1 MKLKVKKITKKQPI
15 KITLLSIVIIIF
27 ISAIYMINQNN
38 QDYQSSSAGKY
49 VKAVV
54 LEVKDD
60 KLETSD
66 KSGLQ
71 LGSQE
76 VSLKITEGEHKGEVH
91 DVTNEVSQLH
101 NIVVKKGTKIIVTIL
116 ENTHNSYNV
125 AIYNYDR
132 TNTIL
137 VSIIL
142 FVALLCLIGGIK
154 GFKAVL
160 GLAFA
165 IIGIVMIL
173 IPLVAR
179 GYDAILVSIGVVSI
193 IALVCFVVF
202 DGISTK
208 SVSAIIATVIGV
220 TVAGVFAYLVQV
232 LGHLSGFN
240 MTEAESLMLISGDNQ
255 FYIRGLLVAGIIISS
270 LGAVMD
276 VAMSIASSVNEIYV
290 VNSNLTFK
298 QLVASGMN
306 VGKDAMG
313 TMANTLILAFTGSS
327 LNLLLLVF
335 SYGISFTQFI
345 NNDSIA
351 IELLQGIAG
360 SIGIVICVPVAA
372 IITSFICKRDL
383 KKK

>member
-1 MKLKVKKITKKQPI
+1 MKLKIKKITKKQFI
-15 KITLLSIVIIIF
+15 KMALIF
-27 ISAIYMINQNN
+27 IVTVIFVSAIYLINQNN

-49 VKAVV
+49 VKAIV

-116 ENTHNSYNV
+116 ENTRNSYNV

-137 VSIIL
+137 ISIIL

-165 IIGIVMIL
+165 IIGIVLIL

-179 GYDAILVSIGVVSI
+179 GYDAILVSIGVVNI
-193 IALVCFVVF
+193 ITLVCFIVF
-202 DGISTK
+202 DGVSAK
-208 SVSAIIATVIGV
+208 SISAIIATVTGV
-220 TVAGVFAYLVQV
+220 AIAGVFAYLVQV

-255 FYIRGLLVAGIIISS
+255 FYIRGLLVAG
-270 LGAVMD
+270 
-276 VAMSIASSVNEIYV
+276 
-290 VNSNLTFK
+290 
-298 QLVASGMN
+298 
-306 VGKDAMG
+306 
-313 TMANTLILAFTGSS
+313 
-327 LNLLLLVF
+327 
-335 SYGISFTQFI
+335 
-345 NNDSIA
+345 
-351 IELLQGIAG
+351 
-360 SIGIVICVPVAA
+360 A
-372 IITSFICKRDL
+372 IIFSTAGGEGVGRTRGGL
-383 KKK
+383 LE